1 MGVGGGSPGVS
12 EGAIVMKIALKDIIP
27 APWNPRSDITPES
40 VAEIAESIKAQGLIN
55 PVTLWRD
62 GSGAWVCIAGNRR
75 LAALRV
81 AFGEDAEID
90 DGDYAT
96 FEGSEGEA
104 KAITFSENHH
114 REQITPLGEAAQ
126 IKGFIDSGLSIE
138 SAAAALGI
146 SASKARRRARLVS
159 LADAWKSRTDLDV
172 TVLERI
178 ATYPVDVQER
188 VAKHL
193 WSGAKTWR
201 EMATSFDLES
211 RDLDTA
217 KFCTGDCAACLKR
230 TGVEADLF
238 GVADGS
244 LGRCLDKACFDARR
258 DKWLEGEIAKAANGA
273 KEVVR
278 CDRSWDMP
286 DEDETSTKR
295 TKKHPCAYVLIGI
308 NGVEKVMW
316 GESPEV
322 REAREAKEQAERE
335 REAERDAK
343 ERERMGNIT
352 EALRDYCDMDEAREA
367 IEEAVRDAIRSGEE
381 RAFAEAVRRC
391 TDAICSWHSASGWAE
406 VLRTFPAIASV
417 SGLDDDDLRYLLDAH
432 PEKDDADADDDEDE

>member
-1 MGVGGGSPGVS
+1 MGVGGAPGMREGS
-12 EGAIVMKIALKDIIP
+12 IVMKIALKDIIP
-27 APWNPRSDITPES
+27 APWNPRADITPES

-62 GSGAWVCIAGNRR
+62 GGGAWVCIAGNRR

-81 AFGEDAEID
+81 VLGEDAEID
-90 DGDYAT
+90 DTDYAT

-126 IKGFIDSGLSIE
+126 IKGFLDSGLSIE

-258 DKWLEGEIAKAANGA
+258 DKWLEGEIAKATNGA

-286 DEDETSTKR
+286 DEDETSTKQ
-295 TKKHPCAYVLIGI
+295 TKKHPCAYVLIGRD
-308 NGVEKVMW
+308 GVEKVMW

-352 EALRDYCDMDEAREA
+352 EALRDYCDTDEAREA

-381 RAFAEAVRRC
+381 RAFDEAVRRC
-391 TDAICSWHSASGWAE
+391 TDAICTWHSASGWAE
-406 VLRTFPAIASV
+406 VLRTFPAIAEV
-417 SGLDDDDLRYLLDAH
+417 SGIDDDDLRYLLDAH
-432 PEKDDADADDDEDE
+432 PEKDDADDDEDEDE

>member
-1 MGVGGGSPGVS
+1 
-12 EGAIVMKIALKDIIP
+12 MKIALKDIIP
-27 APWNPRSDITPES
+27 APWNPRADITPES

-62 GSGAWVCIAGNRR
+62 GGGAWVCIAGNRR

-90 DGDYAT
+90 DGEYAT

-178 ATYPVDVQER
+178 AAYPVDVQDR
-188 VAKHL
+188 VAKHI

-238 GVADGS
+238 GVADGK

-258 DKWLEGEIAKAANGA
+258 YKWLEGEIAKATDGA
-273 KEVVR
+273 KDVVR

-286 DEDETSTKR
+286 DEDET
-295 TKKHPCAYVLIGI
+295 
-308 NGVEKVMW
+308 
-316 GESPEV
+316 
-322 REAREAKEQAERE
+322 
-335 REAERDAK
+335 
-343 ERERMGNIT
+343 
-352 EALRDYCDMDEAREA
+352 
-367 IEEAVRDAIRSGEE
+367 
-381 RAFAEAVRRC
+381 
-391 TDAICSWHSASGWAE
+391 
-406 VLRTFPAIASV
+406 
-417 SGLDDDDLRYLLDAH
+417 
-432 PEKDDADADDDEDE
+432 